1 MEYVRLN
8 SLDELF
14 LHLDHRQEPWA
25 VHFEVR
31 VTGRFDADR
40 LAAAVAAAAA
50 RHPIARARLASWRGS
65 DRGYRWEI
73 ADVVDTPLTIV
84 DCADEAELAAVRER
98 LYGVSPSLDVA
109 PPLIVVLARAAA
121 GDSLLLNLHHAAGDG
136 IGAARL
142 VLSILRAYAGV
153 EDPLPAL
160 DPLGVRDVD
169 ALAGSASPAER
180 LGRRRAVLRQAA
192 DDWLA
197 GPPARL
203 ATAGGGTDDPGYG
216 FELLA
221 LSAAETQVVGG
232 HRTAGTTINDVL
244 LAGLAV
250 AIERWNRDHDR
261 PTPRI
266 ALTMP
271 VNLRP
276 PEWRT
281 EVLAN
286 LASYTTVSVGRGER
300 DDLGSAL
307 EAAVK
312 GTRTIKEQ
320 GLAGTVVDQLRR
332 LRTLPVRVK
341 RMLPALIPLTGNIVV
356 DTASLS
362 NLGLLEPFPWLGD
375 DAGTVEA
382 VWFSPPNRM
391 PLGASFGVATLGGR
405 LHLTLRYRRAQFD
418 GDAATAFARLYR
430 DVLAPPA
437 S

>member
-1 MEYVRLN
+1 MENVPLN
-8 SLDELF
+8 PLDELF
-14 LHLDHRQEPWA
+14 LHLDHREEPWGI
-25 VHFEVR
+25 HFEVR
-31 VTGRFDADR
+31 IAGRFDADR

-65 DRGYRWEI
+65 DLGYHWEI
-73 ADVVDTPLTIV
+73 ADVLDTPVTIV

-98 LYGVSPSLDVA
+98 LYCVSPSLAVA
-109 PPLIVVLARAAA
+109 PPFIVVLARSAA

-136 IGAARL
+136 LGAARL
-142 VLSILRAYAGV
+142 VLSILRAYVGA

-160 DPLGVRDVD
+160 DPLEARDVD
-169 ALAGSASPAER
+169 ALTGAVSPAER
-180 LGRRRAVLRQAA
+180 RERRRAVWRQAA
-192 DDWLA
+192 DDWQA

-203 ATAGGGTDDPGYG
+203 ARAGGADYPGYG
-216 FELLA
+216 FELIA
-221 LSAAETQVVGG
+221 LSAEETEVVSS

-250 AIERWNRDHDR
+250 AIERWNREHHR
-261 PTPRI
+261 PTHRI

-286 LASYTTVSVGRGER
+286 LASYTTVSVGRGQR
-300 DDLGSAL
+300 DDLATAL

-312 GTRTIKEQ
+312 GTRTIKEH

-341 RMLPALIPLTGNIVV
+341 QRLPALIPLTGNVVV

-362 NLGLLEPFPWLGD
+362 NLGVLDAFPWLGD
-375 DAGTVEA
+375 DAGVVKA
-382 VWFSPPNRM
+382 VWVSPPNRM
-391 PLGASFGVATLGGR
+391 PLGASFGAATLDGR

-418 GDAATAFARLYR
+418 GAAATAFARLYR
-430 DVLAPPA
+430 DVLAP
-437 S
+437 

>member
-1 MEYVRLN
+1 VIVEYVRLN
-8 SLDELF
+8 PLDELF
-14 LHLDHRQEPWA
+14 LHLDHREEPWV

-31 VTGRFDADR
+31 ITGRLDAAR

-50 RHPIARARLASWRGS
+50 RHPIARARLASWRGT

-73 ADVVDTPLTIV
+73 SDVVDIPLTIV

-98 LYGVSPSLDVA
+98 LYCVSPSLAVA
-109 PPLIVVLARAAA
+109 PPFIVVLARAAT

-142 VLSILRAYAGV
+142 VLSILRAYAGA

-160 DPLGVRDVD
+160 DPLGSRDVD
-169 ALAGSASPAER
+169 ALVGAASPAER
-180 LGRRRAVLRQAA
+180 LERRRVVWRQAA
-192 DDWLA
+192 EDWLG

-203 ATAGGGTDDPGYG
+203 ATVGGADYPGYG
-216 FELLA
+216 FELLV
-221 LSAAETQVVGG
+221 LSAEETEVVHG
-232 HRTAGTTINDVL
+232 HRTAGTTLNDVL

-250 AIERWNRDHDR
+250 AIDRWNREHDR
-261 PTPRI
+261 PAHRI

-307 EAAVK
+307 EAAVR
-312 GTRTIKEQ
+312 GTRMIKEY
-320 GLAGTVVDQLRR
+320 GLGGSVVDQLRR
-332 LRTLPVRVK
+332 LRTLPLAIK
-341 RMLPALIPLTGNIVV
+341 RMLPVLIPLTGNVVV

-362 NLGLLEPFPWLGD
+362 NLGVLGGFPLFGD
-375 DAGTVEA
+375 DAGRVEA

-391 PLGASFGVATLGGR
+391 PLGASFGASTFDGR
-405 LHLTLRYRRAQFD
+405 LHLALRYRRAQFD
-418 GDAATAFARLYR
+418 SDAAAAFARLYR
-430 DVLAPPA
+430 DVLTI
-437 S
+437 

>member
-8 SLDELF
+8 ALDELF
-14 LHLDHRQEPWA
+14 LHLDHREEPWV
-25 VHFEVR
+25 VHYEVR
-31 VTGRFDADR
+31 IAGRLDADR

-50 RHPIARARLASWRGS
+50 RHPIARARLAGWHGS
-65 DRGYRWEI
+65 DLGYRWEI
-73 ADVVDTPLTIV
+73 ADVLDTPLTIV
-84 DCADEAELAAVRER
+84 NCADEAELAAVRER
-98 LYGVSPSLDVA
+98 LYSVSPSLAVA
-109 PPLIVVLARAAA
+109 PPFIVVLAQTAV

-153 EDPLPAL
+153 EDLLPPI
-160 DPLGVRDVD
+160 DPLEVRDVY
-169 ALAGSASPAER
+169 ALAGAASPAER
-180 LGRRRAVLRQAA
+180 FERRRAAWLQAV

-203 ATAGGGTDDPGYG
+203 ATEGGADCPGYG

-221 LSAAETQVVGG
+221 LSAEETEVFRG
-232 HRTAGTTINDVL
+232 HRSPGTTLNDVL

-250 AIERWNRDHDR
+250 AIERWNREHHR
-261 PTPRI
+261 PARRI

-286 LASYTTVSVGRGER
+286 LASYTTVSVGRGQR
-300 DDLGSAL
+300 DDLETAL

-312 GTRTIKEQ
+312 GTRRIKEQ
-320 GLAGTVVDQLRR
+320 RLAGSVVDQLRR
-332 LRTLPVRVK
+332 LSTLPLAIK
-341 RMLPALIPLTGNIVV
+341 RMLPALIPLTGNVVV

-362 NLGLLEPFPWLGD
+362 NLGVLGDFPRLGD
-375 DAGTVEA
+375 DAGTIDA

-391 PLGASFGVATLGGR
+391 PLGASFGVATFDDR
-405 LHLTLRYRRAQFD
+405 LHIALRYRRAQFD
-418 GDAATAFARLYR
+418 SDAAAAFAKLYR
-430 DVLAPPA
+430 DVL
-437 S
+437 ST

>member
-8 SLDELF
+8 PLDELF
-14 LHLDHRQEPWA
+14 LHLDHREEPWV

-31 VTGRFDADR
+31 IAGRLDADR

-50 RHPIARARLASWRGS
+50 RHPIARARLASWRGA
-65 DRGYRWEI
+65 DRGYDWEI
-73 ADVVDTPLTIV
+73 ADELDTPVTIV
-84 DCADEAELAAVRER
+84 DCAGEAELAAARER
-98 LYGVSPSLDVA
+98 LYCVSPSLAVA
-109 PPLIVVLARAAA
+109 PPFIVVLAKAAA
-121 GDSLLLNLHHAAGDG
+121 GDALLLNLHHAAGDG

-142 VLSILRAYAGV
+142 MLSILRAYAGA

-160 DPLGVRDVD
+160 DPLGVRDVY
-169 ALAGSASPAER
+169 ALAGAASPAER
-180 LGRRRAVLRQAA
+180 LERRSAVWRQAA

-203 ATAGGGTDDPGYG
+203 ATAGGVDGPGYG

-221 LSAAETQVVGG
+221 LSAEETEAVRG
-232 HRTAGTTINDVL
+232 HRTAGTTLNDVL

-250 AIERWNRDHDR
+250 AIERWNREHDR
-261 PTPRI
+261 PAHRI

-286 LASYTTVSVGRGER
+286 LASYTTVSVGLGQR

-307 EAAVK
+307 EATVN
-312 GTRTIKEQ
+312 GTRMIKEH
-320 GLAGTVVDQLRR
+320 GLAGTVVDQLQR
-332 LRTLPVRVK
+332 LSTLPLAVK
-341 RMLPALIPLTGNIVV
+341 RTLPALIPLTGNVVV

-362 NLGLLEPFPWLGD
+362 NLGVLGAFPWLGD

-391 PLGASFGVATLGGR
+391 PLGASFGAATLDGR
-405 LHLTLRYRRAQFD
+405 LHLALRYRRAQFD
-418 GDAATAFARLYR
+418 GDAAAAFARLYR
-430 DVLAPPA
+430 DVL
-437 S
+437 ST

>member
-1 MEYVRLN
+1 MEYVHLN
-8 SLDELF
+8 PLDELF
-14 LHLDHRQEPWA
+14 LHLDHREEPWA

-31 VTGRFDADR
+31 VAGRLDADR

-50 RHPIARARLASWRGS
+50 RHAIARARLASWRGS

-84 DCADEAELAAVRER
+84 DCADEAELVAVRER
-98 LYGVSPSLDVA
+98 LYCVSPGLAVA
-109 PPLIVVLARAAA
+109 PPFIVVLARTAA

-142 VLSILRAYAGV
+142 VLSILRAYAGA

-160 DPLGVRDVD
+160 DPLEARDVD
-169 ALAGSASPAER
+169 ALVHAASPAER
-180 LGRRRAVLRQAA
+180 LDQRRIVLRRAI

-203 ATAGGGTDDPGYG
+203 AREGGADDPGYG

-221 LSAAETQVVGG
+221 LSAEETEVVRG
-232 HRTAGTTINDVL
+232 HRTADTTLNDVL
-244 LAGLAV
+244 LAALAV

-261 PTPRI
+261 PTRRI

-286 LASYTTVSVGRGER
+286 LASYTTISVGRGER

-307 EAAVK
+307 DAAVQ
-312 GTRTIKEQ
+312 GTRTIKEYK
-320 GLAGTVVDQLRR
+320 LAGTVVDQLRR

-341 RMLPALIPLTGNIVV
+341 QLLPALIPLTGNIVV

-362 NLGLLEPFPWLGD
+362 NLGVLEEFPWLGD
-375 DAGTVEA
+375 DAGAVEA

-391 PLGASFGVATLGGR
+391 PLGASFGVVTLDGR

-418 GDAATAFARLYR
+418 GEAAAAFAQLYR
-430 DVLAPPA
+430 DVLAP
-437 S
+437 SLSS

>member
-8 SLDELF
+8 ALDELF
-14 LHLDHRQEPWA
+14 LHLDHRDEPWV

-31 VTGRFDADR
+31 ITGRFDADR

-50 RHPIARARLASWRGS
+50 RHPIARASLASWRGA
-65 DRGYRWEI
+65 DRGYRWAI
-73 ADVVDTPLTIV
+73 ADVLDAPLTIV
-84 DCADEAELAAVRER
+84 NCADEAELAAVRER
-98 LYGVSPSLDVA
+98 LFCVSPSLAAA
-109 PPLIVVLARAAA
+109 PPFIVVLAEAAG

-153 EDPLPAL
+153 EDLLPPL
-160 DPLGVRDVD
+160 DPLEVRDVY
-169 ALAGSASPAER
+169 ALAGAASPAER
-180 LGRRRAVLRQAA
+180 LKRRRAVWQQAA
-192 DDWLA
+192 DDWRA

-203 ATAGGGTDDPGYG
+203 ATAGGTNRPGYG

-221 LSAAETQVVGG
+221 LSAEETEVFRG
-232 HRTAGTTINDVL
+232 HRTPDTTLNDVL

-250 AIERWNRDHDR
+250 AIERWNREHHR
-261 PTPRI
+261 PAHRI

-271 VNLRP
+271 INLRP

-286 LASYTTVSVGRGER
+286 LASYTTVSVGRGQR

-307 EAAVK
+307 VAAGKV
-312 GTRTIKEQ
+312 TRRIKEQ
-320 GLAGTVVDQLRR
+320 RIAGTVVDQLRG
-332 LRTLPVRVK
+332 LSTLPLAIK
-341 RMLPALIPLTGNIVV
+341 RKLPLLIPLTGNVVV

-362 NLGLLEPFPWLGD
+362 NLGVLGDFPWLGD
-375 DAGTVEA
+375 NAGAVQG

-391 PLGASFGVATLGGR
+391 PLGASFGAATFDGR
-405 LHLTLRYRRAQFD
+405 LHLALRYRRAQFD
-418 GDAATAFARLYR
+418 GDAAAAFAKLYR
-430 DVLAPPA
+430 DVL
-437 S
+437 SS